1 MSTELLPFFL
11 YHNATRLGTLSL
23 AELDAIGKWQMKMQ
37 TKELGISPSGEA
49 ELYHIGQRLR
59 KKVPGLLHSH
69 FDPHEIEMRCTDT
82 DRSKR
87 SALSFLQGIYE
98 HSGEKTYMIKVK
110 IM

>member
-1 MSTELLPFFL
+1 M
-11 YHNATRLGTLSL
+11 

-37 TKELGISPSGEA
+37 TKELGISPTGEA

-59 KKVPGLLHSH
+59 KKVSGLLHSQ
-69 FDPHEIEMRCTDT
+69 FNPHEIEVRCTDT

-98 HSGEKTYMIKVK
+98 HSGEIKTYDKKSEPCKLTFQNIPRTADVNELSL
-110 IM
+110 